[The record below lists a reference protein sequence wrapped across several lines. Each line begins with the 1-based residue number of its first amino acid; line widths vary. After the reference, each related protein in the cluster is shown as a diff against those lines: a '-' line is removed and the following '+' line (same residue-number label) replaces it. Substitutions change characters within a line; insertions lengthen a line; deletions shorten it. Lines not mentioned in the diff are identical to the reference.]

1 MRKLIRAGAALDVK
15 DKRGNTAPLASW
27 VDHFHIVREL
37 NRAGAAL
44 DVKDADGQTALQIVA
59 QMCGRAGIVARLEEA
74 EASE

>member
-1 MRKLIRAGAALDVK
+1 MDNVREAGPKGQYTTLQSAAMYGHID
-15 DKRGNTAPLASW
+15 
-27 VDHFHIVREL
+27 IVREL